1 MRSDNLLLLAS
12 LASHALALPRTQL
25 ENRGVVSE
33 VGGLVT
39 DVVEDLTGLIAA
51 LFGQDGQ
58 SPAFILTG
66 ISGPA
71 AAALESAALGSKA
84 SVVSSHAREE
94 LVEWVKSHNG
104 AHLEKSIKTA
114 LLKWAD
120 GAADATL
127 PVETTSALSF
137 FIPTAANI
145 ASKDNL
151 FVTLDGVFS
160 SVDDVVGMVLS
171 GSAQDSL
178 TAFLKDA
185 GSSLEPKV
193 KSALALSSSGGMAS
207 DLEDKVQ
214 STLKEWLNSSD
225 CKLTQELKET
235 VLAWLNN
242 ETGKDVLSLGSL
254 PHGGLSTI
262 SSGSA
267 IGSLVGEAGSLI
279 EGAKATLTAIL
290 KSDVVGELDPTV
302 KSALEACAKG
312 QAATTL
318 SKETR
323 TSVVQW
329 LTDSDNKLGEEQKSL
344 LIYWL
349 SFANGGE
356 VALNLANG
364 LVSDLTSFLTD
375 TIDGLLG
382 TNLHGVLSLL
392 TEGEAIETISM
403 GTRAQLAALGGGAA
417 GIELTDK
424 IQLIII
430 QLITGCDA
438 DPASKPSATSVPAI
452 STTPASSGAAA
463 AAASSTPCDTLTSE
477 TVVPVATNSEEAPS
491 SSAPAPSAP
500 AESPASP
507 APEAS
512 STPCETLT
520 SETVVPVATHTES
533 PSAPAVQPTESSS
546 AAASSTPCDTITS
559 ETIVPVATSTVSSPH
574 SSAPVVPHP
583 SSPSS
588 AAPEASSTP
597 CETFTSETVVPV
609 TTSTESPASSAAP
622 EASSTPCET
631 FISETVVPI
640 ATSTETPSAPA
651 VAPTQSSPAAS
662 STPCETFTSET
673 IVPVATSTEA
683 PAASSTPCETIT
695 SEAVIPV
702 ATNSDSPQVTP
713 APNGKPRKVVTMTT
727 TVSVASCPPQ

>member
-12 LASHALALPRTQL
+12 LASHALALPRSQL
-25 ENRGVVSE
+25 ENRGLVSE

-120 GAADATL
+120 GEADATL

-225 CKLTQELKET
+225 CKLTQELKKT
-235 VLAWLNN
+235 VTAWLNN

-267 IGSLVGEAGSLI
+267 IGSLVGEAGSLVD
-279 EGAKATLTAIL
+279 GAKATLTAIL
-290 KSDVVGELDPTV
+290 KSDVVGELDSTV
-302 KSALEACAKG
+302 KTALEACAKG

-329 LTDSDNKLGEEQKSL
+329 LADSSNKLGDEQKSL

-356 VALNLANG
+356 VALNLAND

-375 TIDGLLG
+375 TIDNLLG

-438 DPASKPSATSVPAI
+438 DPASKPSGTSLPAI
-452 STTPASSGAAA
+452 STPASSGAAA

-477 TVVPVATNSEEAPS
+477 TVVPVATNSEAPDVQPTGA
-491 SSAPAPSAP
+491 SSAA
-500 AESPASP
+500 
-507 APEAS
+507 AS
-512 STPCETLT
+512 STPCDTLT
-520 SETVVPVATHTES
+520 SETVVPVATNSEAPSSPDVQPTGASSAPASSSTPCDTLTSETVVPVATETDT
-533 PSAPAVQPTESSS
+533 PSAPAVQPTGTSS
-546 AAASSTPCDTITS
+546 AAASSSTPCDTL
-559 ETIVPVATSTVSSPH
+559 
-574 SSAPVVPHP
+574 
-583 SSPSS
+583 
-588 AAPEASSTP
+588 
-597 CETFTSETVVPV
+597 TSETVVP
-609 TTSTESPASSAAP
+609 
-622 EASSTPCET
+622 
-631 FISETVVPI
+631 
-640 ATSTETPSAPA
+640 
-651 VAPTQSSPAAS
+651 
-662 STPCETFTSET
+662 
-673 IVPVATSTEA
+673 
-683 PAASSTPCETIT
+683 
-695 SEAVIPV
+695 
-702 ATNSDSPQVTP
+702 
-713 APNGKPRKVVTMTT
+713 
-727 TVSVASCPPQ
+727 